1 MRISFA
7 GEGVPSGAFGG
18 HDRRRPPAQVHL
30 NVRCL
35 PRDLLSLR
43 LRRLVARLAD
53 RRSAALGGERR
64 TTLLLLDHEG
74 LLRKASRTPAPA
86 VYFILFCHLF
96 GCFLLYST
104 SPHASKNR
112 EFDLI
117 SFSHTLIVL

>member
-1 MRISFA
+1 MALIMRIPFA

-43 LRRLVARLAD
+43 RRRLVARLAD

-74 LLRKASRTPAPA
+74 LL
-86 VYFILFCHLF
+86 
-96 GCFLLYST
+96 
-104 SPHASKNR
+104 
-112 EFDLI
+112 
-117 SFSHTLIVL
+117 